1 MLSCLSYSIK
11 SDKIDRVTLWG
22 LHDGMSWKNDYPI
35 PARINYPLLW
45 DRQLQLKPALKA
57 LLKLQTQ

>member
-22 LHDGMSWKNDYPI
+22 LHDGMSWNNDYPI
-35 PARINYPLLW
+35 PARINYLLLW